1 MRFTRFFARVGGAT
15 IVAMLT
21 LVGVAGAQTVPQRA
35 SSQAAD
41 ARPASEDTMPGRQA
55 MQHGEEEGHLPASS
69 ANVSLIGKLEPTEEF
84 GPIAEGQIA
93 DLAVHRASPT

>member
-1 MRFTRFFARVGGAT
+1 MGGGAT

-41 ARPASEDTMPGRQA
+41 ARPASEDTMPAAGT
-55 MQHGEEEGHLPASS
+55 MQHGEEEDTSQPR
-69 ANVSLIGKLEPTEEF
+69 VPTS
-84 GPIAEGQIA
+84 
-93 DLAVHRASPT
+93 V